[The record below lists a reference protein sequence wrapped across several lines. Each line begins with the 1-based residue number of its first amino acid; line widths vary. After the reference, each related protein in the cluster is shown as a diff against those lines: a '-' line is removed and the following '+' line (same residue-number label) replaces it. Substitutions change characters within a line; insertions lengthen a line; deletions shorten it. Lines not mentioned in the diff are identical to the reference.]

1 VKDIT
6 KWTQADYERSARE
19 YCAGLPLEH
28 FMEATP
34 QATQREITLESL
46 ALVKARRPDLQVFNE
61 LLVQYPIN
69 AHVAKVVPDNMVV
82 LSDEPIL
89 ATGSYNLPF
98 EQVSPFWVLEYV
110 SEGNP
115 RKDYHANFLKYQ
127 DELKVPYYLLFRPDN
142 LELQLHHHN
151 GFQYE
156 RIRPNAEDRLSIPKL
171 EIEVALHGGWV
182 RFWYQGELFPLP
194 AELQSQ
200 VDDLS
205 ERLDRAESRMERA
218 EGRAHRQKQRADRE
232 KLRADEAAAEVER
245 LRVLVKQLQGRRK
258 SPKKRKERG

>member
-1 VKDIT
+1 MKDIT
-6 KWTQADYERSARE
+6 KWTRADYERSARE
-19 YCAGLPLEH
+19 YCASLPLEH

-46 ALVKARRPDLQVFNE
+46 ALVKVQRPDIQVFNE

-110 SEGNP
+110 SEGTP
-115 RKDYHANFLKYQ
+115 RKDYHDNFQKYQ

-142 LELQLHHHN
+142 LDVQLHHHN

-156 RIRPNAEDRLSIPKL
+156 RVRPNADGRLSIPNL
-171 EIEVALHGGWV
+171 EIEIALLGGWV
-182 RFWYQGELFPLP
+182 RFWYQSELLPLP
-194 AELQSQ
+194 AELQTQ

-205 ERLDRAESRMERA
+205 ERLDKAESRMERA

-232 KLRADEAAAEVER
+232 KKRADEATAEVIK
-245 LRVLVKQLQGRRK
+245 LRAMLQRMQNPRRRK
-258 SPKKRKERG
+258 KGS